1 MSFSEKKQND
11 SSCNNFKP
19 IFYMYL
25 PILYIL
31 KSIHKMLNF
40 WNSNSLLFIVPQL
53 YGKSGFVKRSRHYS

>member
-40 WNSNSLLFIVPQL
+40 WNSNSLLFTL